1 MKKTFSVILICSLIL
16 STAICAFAKS
26 NSVKKGSYTMNYT
39 LTGVKD
45 SNAGATTDSNG
56 ATDVIAYVGIFSYK
70 NNTAKN
76 STSGQDLGYISKFLS
91 SNGGNRF
98 VSYHNLKDDSYRPI
112 GNSLTLELK

>member
-45 SNAGATTDSNG
+45 SNAGG